1 QIIETVKNL
10 PEQPARLRLS
20 YEPDNIVA
28 EKFYAKYGFEKT
40 GEIIDGE
47 AVADL
52 WFKR

>member
-1 QIIETVKNL
+1 
-10 PEQPARLRLS
+10 
-20 YEPDNIVA
+20 NIVA